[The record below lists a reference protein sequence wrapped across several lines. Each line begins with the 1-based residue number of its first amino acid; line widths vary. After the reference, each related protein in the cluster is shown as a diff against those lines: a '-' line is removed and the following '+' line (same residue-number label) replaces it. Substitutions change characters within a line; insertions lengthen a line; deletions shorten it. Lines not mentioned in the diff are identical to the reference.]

1 MTGKHIAVDA
11 RMIGDGGIGT
21 YLSELLPRVMA
32 ARPDWRFTLLG
43 AREQLAPLAGRP
55 NVELRS
61 LVAPIYGV
69 REQIEIP
76 LVAPKADLFW
86 SPHYNVPL
94 AVATPLVVTIH
105 DVAHLALP
113 EINPLER
120 LYARA
125 MFAATRSRARALLF
139 DSRFSLEEFTR
150 YAGAPRCAA
159 TVAHLG
165 VDEAWTRARE
175 EHPVRPIAGPYL
187 AYVGNF
193 KRHKNVPGLLR
204 ALSRA
209 RDRIPHR
216 LALIGR
222 SEGLRSDPAI
232 PPLLRELGDAVVTP
246 GEVSPLALRQW
257 VAHADALVTAS
268 RYEGFGLPPLEAMAA
283 GVPTM
288 VSRAGSLPEV
298 CGDAS
303 LYCDPRDEADVAE
316 RLVQI
321 ATDGPLR
328 ERLIKGGRAHVRN
341 FSWDRC
347 AAETV
352 AVLEGALG

>member
-1 MTGKHIAVDA
+1 
-11 RMIGDGGIGT
+11 MIGDGGIGT
-21 YLSELLPRVMA
+21 YLSELLPRIAA

-43 AREQLAPLAGRP
+43 DPLKLAAITAP
-55 NVELRS
+55 NVSVAATR
-61 LVAPIYGV
+61 APIYGV
-69 REQIEIP
+69 AEQVE
-76 LVAPKADLFW
+76 LAANAPADAGLFW

-94 AVATPLVVTIH
+94 LSRARLVVTVH
-105 DVAHLALP
+105 DAAHLALP
-113 EINPLER
+113 EINAVER

-125 MFAATRSRARALLF
+125 MYAMVRIRASALLF
-139 DSRFSLEEFTR
+139 DSRFSLDEFTR
-150 YAGAPRCAA
+150 HAGAPRCAA

-165 VDEAWTRARE
+165 VDERWTRARQD
-175 EHPVRPIAGPYL
+175 HPVRPIAGPYL

-193 KRHKNVPGLLR
+193 KRHKNVPALLR
-204 ALSRA
+204 AFRSV

-222 SEGLRSDPAI
+222 SEGLRTDPAI

-298 CGDAS
+298 CGNAS
-303 LYCDPRDEADVAE
+303 LYCHPHDEGNVAE

-328 ERLIKGGRAHVRN
+328 DRLVRDGRAHVQN

-347 AAETV
+347 ASETV
-352 AVLEGALG
+352 AVMDRAAR